1 MKPKIFSGLVL
12 YGYMEVSIF
21 GIYGRFPLSSL
32 GEVHFVSGVSILFRL
47 LRSSIGVHQL
57 FGLGTKNIWL
67 KIPRDFLFLTS
78 FIVFL
83 FIR

>member
-1 MKPKIFSGLVL
+1 MDMKPKIFSGLVL

-47 LRSSIGVHQL
+47 LRSSIGLHQL
-57 FGLGTKNIWL
+57 FGLGTKIFGWKYPEIFDFWL
-67 KIPRDFLFLTS
+67 AL
-78 FIVFL
+78 
-83 FIR
+83 